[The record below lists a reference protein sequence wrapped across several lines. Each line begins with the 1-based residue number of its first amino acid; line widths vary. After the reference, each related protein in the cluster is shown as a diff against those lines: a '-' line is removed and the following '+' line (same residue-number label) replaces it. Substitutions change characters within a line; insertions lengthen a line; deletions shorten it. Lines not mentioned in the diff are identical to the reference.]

1 MLVVITSVVS
11 EHCSKPSI
19 SDGSVSPST
28 NYISN
33 GAIYTAT
40 CNSGYTLDGSATMS
54 CNDGTLS
61 TAPTCT
67 GNLLTCN
74 L

>member
-1 MLVVITSVVS
+1 MLLLGN
-11 EHCSKPSI
+11 CNKPSI
-19 SDGSVSPST
+19 SDGSVSPNTDS
-28 NYISN
+28 ISN
-33 GAIYTAT
+33 GATYTAT

-67 GNLLTCN
+67 GNL
-74 L
+74 